1 MYARAMQQSCQRF
14 INNIKPN
21 QMKVIINDNQ
31 VPKERPFPKL
41 MRNVNSNM
49 IAMMVNPTTGVVI
62 SKGGSI
68 MSVGEYLTKGSYVDF
83 EGSITLSND

>member
-1 MYARAMQQSCQRF
+1 
-14 INNIKPN
+14 
-21 QMKVIINDNQ
+21 MKVIINDNQ

-62 SKGGSI
+62 YKGGSG
-68 MSVGEYLTKGSYVDF
+68 MSVREYSEDLTKGCYVDF
-83 EGSITLSND
+83 EGSVTLSND

>member
-1 MYARAMQQSCQRF
+1 MQQSCQRF

-21 QMKVIINDNQ
+21 QMKVIVNDNQ

-49 IAMMVNPTTGVVI
+49 IAIMVNPTTGVVI
-62 SKGGSI
+62 YKGGSI